1 MITHF
6 DHVTVAVRDL
16 QPAIDFFALLGFEEE
31 KRVIIKDEPF
41 SSYMGVPDIEADHV
55 TLAVP
60 GASPR
65 FEVQVLHFRTPE
77 AATMAKNDPR
87 LDKLGFNHICFAV
100 KEAEA
105 MARRLK
111 SKGVEVRSELKNFH
125 SRQLFFI
132 TGPEGITVELAE
144 WS

>member
-31 KRVIIKDEPF
+31 KRVVIKDEPF

-77 AATMAKNDPR
+77 AAAIAKNDPR

-105 MARRLK
+105 MVRRLK

>member
-16 QPAIDFFALLGFEEE
+16 QAAIDFFALLGFEED
-31 KRVIIKDEPF
+31 KRVVIAGEPF
-41 SSYMGVPDIEADHV
+41 SSYMGLQDIEADHV
-55 TLAVP
+55 TLAIP

-65 FEVQVLHFRTPE
+65 FEVQVLHYRTPDADAM
-77 AATMAKNDPR
+77 AANDSR

-100 KEAEA
+100 KDAEA
-105 MARRLK
+105 MVRDLK
-111 SKGVEVRSELKNFH
+111 SRGVEVRSELTNFH
-125 SRQLFFI
+125 NRQLFFI

-144 WS
+144 WT